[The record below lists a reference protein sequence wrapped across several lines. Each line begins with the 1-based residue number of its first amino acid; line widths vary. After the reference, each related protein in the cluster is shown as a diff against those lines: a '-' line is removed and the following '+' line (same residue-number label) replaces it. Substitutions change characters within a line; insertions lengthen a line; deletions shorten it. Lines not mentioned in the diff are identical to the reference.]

1 MRKDDEQPLPA
12 TVKALGF
19 VSLLTDL
26 SSEMVYPINGRLLRL
41 LGAPAWVL
49 GLIEGLAESTAS
61 ILKLYS
67 GTLSDKMG
75 RRKPLALLGYGLAAL
90 SKPLIGAAGVWPQI
104 LFARLLDRTGK
115 GLRGAPR
122 DALIA
127 DVCPKEQRGRAFGL
141 HRSLDT
147 TGAVLGPL
155 IGYFFL
161 RANPSGLRSLYWI
174 AFIPALLGVLLL
186 WLVVKETPHEK
197 TPRLGG
203 ERQGG
208 ERLFSLAGL
217 SPTYKRFLLSVGV
230 FSLVN
235 SSDQFLLLRA
245 QEGAKLTPESILL
258 LYALFNMVE
267 ASLGYLVGK
276 LSDSVG
282 RWPLIVAGWGV
293 FALVYAGFAQLPSGV
308 GFGGVLGLF
317 LLYGLYS
324 TLTQGA
330 QKALAADMTD
340 PTQRGRQLGI
350 FHLVVGIGAL
360 PASLIAGVLYDMVSP
375 AAPFWLG
382 AGGAVLA
389 VLLLPK
395 EKHIPKEKRKSD
407 ENKGNPL

>member
-1 MRKDDEQPLPA
+1 MTDEPSLPA

-26 SSEMVYPINGRLLRL
+26 SSEMVYPINGQLLRM

-67 GTLSDKMG
+67 GTLSDRMG

-90 SKPLIGAAGVWPQI
+90 SKPLIGAAGVWPQV
-104 LFARLLDRTGK
+104 LAARLLDRTGK

-161 RANPSGLRSLYWI
+161 RANPNSLRSLYWI
-174 AFIPALLGVLLL
+174 AFLPALLGVLLL

-197 TPRLGG
+197 TPRLSSA
-203 ERQGG
+203 ERQGKEKQG
-208 ERLFSLAGL
+208 KERLFSLAGL

-276 LSDSVG
+276 LSDTVG

-293 FALVYAGFAQLPSGV
+293 FALVYAGFALLPSGV

-360 PASLIAGVLYDMVSP
+360 PASLIAGGIYDTVSP

-382 AGGAVLA
+382 AGGAVIA
-389 VLLLPK
+389 MLLLPK
-395 EKHIPKEKRKSD
+395 EQHKRH
-407 ENKGNPL
+407 ENKSNPL

>member
-1 MRKDDEQPLPA
+1 MADEPSLPA

-90 SKPLIGAAGVWPQI
+90 SKPLIGAAGAWPQV
-104 LFARLLDRTGK
+104 LAARLLDRTGK

-127 DVCPKEQRGRAFGL
+127 DVCPTEQRGRAFGL

-186 WLVVKETPHEK
+186 WLVVKETPHAK

-276 LSDSVG
+276 LSDTIG

-293 FALVYAGFAQLPSGV
+293 FALVYAGFALLPSGM
-308 GFGGVLGLF
+308 GFAGVLGLF

>member
-1 MRKDDEQPLPA
+1 MEPKPTLPA

-26 SSEMVYPINGRLLRL
+26 SSEMVYPINGRLLRM
-41 LGAPAWVL
+41 LGAPAWVI

-61 ILKLYS
+61 VLKLYS
-67 GTLSDKMG
+67 GTLSDRMG
-75 RRKPLALLGYGLAAL
+75 RRKPLALLGYSLAAL

-127 DVCPKEQRGRAFGL
+127 DVCPKEMRGRAFGL

-155 IGYFFL
+155 IGYAFL
-161 RANPSGLRSLYWI
+161 RTHPDGLRSLYWI

-186 WLVVKETPHEK
+186 WVVVKETPREK
-197 TPRLGG
+197 SGKSDVPSPK
-203 ERQGG
+203 
-208 ERLFSLAGL
+208 FSLSGL
-217 SPTYKRFLLSVGV
+217 SPTYKRFLLAVGV
-230 FSLVN
+230 FSLGN

-245 QEGAKLTPESILL
+245 QEGGKLTPESILL

-276 LSDSVG
+276 FSDKVG
-282 RWPLIVAGWGV
+282 RWPLIVAGWCV
-293 FALVYAGFAQLPSGV
+293 FALVYLGFALLPGGV
-308 GFGGVLGLF
+308 GFVGVLGLF

-330 QKALAADMTD
+330 QKALAADLTD
-340 PTQRGRQLGI
+340 PDERGRQLGI

-360 PASLIAGVLYDMVSP
+360 PASLIAGALYDAVSP
-375 AAPFWLG
+375 AAPFLLG
-382 AGGAVLA
+382 ALGALIA
-389 VLLLPK
+389 VFLLPK
-395 EKHIPKEKRKSD
+395 ESPKREQPKI
-407 ENKGNPL
+407 

>member
-1 MRKDDEQPLPA
+1 MDKEPPLPA

-41 LGAPAWVL
+41 LGAPVWVL

-61 ILKLYS
+61 VLKLYS

-90 SKPLIGAAGVWPQI
+90 SKPLIGAAGVWPQV
-104 LFARLLDRTGK
+104 LAARLLDRTGK

-161 RANPSGLRSLYWI
+161 RANPGTLGVGLRSLYWI

-186 WLVVKETPHEK
+186 WLAVKEEPDKKTSRGLSGAEK
-197 TPRLGG
+197 NRK
-203 ERQGG
+203 

-217 SPTYKRFLLSVGV
+217 SPTYKRFLLAVGV

-276 LSDSVG
+276 LSDTVG

-293 FALVYAGFAQLPSGV
+293 FALVYAGFALLPSGV

-360 PASLIAGVLYDMVSP
+360 PASLIAGGLYDMVSP

-382 AGGAVLA
+382 AGGAVIA

-395 EKHIPKEKRKSD
+395 EKHKPD
-407 ENKGNPL
+407 EDKGNPL

>member
-1 MRKDDEQPLPA
+1 MAAEPEQQPLPA

-26 SSEMVYPINGRLLRL
+26 SSELVYPVNGRLLRM

-61 ILKLYS
+61 VLKLYS
-67 GTLSDKMG
+67 GTLSDRIGK
-75 RRKPLALLGYGLAAL
+75 RKPLALLGYGLAAL
-90 SKPLIGAAGVWPQI
+90 SKPLIGVAGGWPLV
-104 LFARLLDRTGK
+104 LFARVLDRTGK

-127 DVCPKEQRGRAFGL
+127 DICPKEQRGRAYGL

-155 IGYFFL
+155 LGYFYL
-161 RANPSGLRSLYWI
+161 QANPDGIRTLYAL

-186 WLVVKETPHEK
+186 WLVVKETPRTTEGTSK
-197 TPRLGG
+197 LPR
-203 ERQGG
+203 
-208 ERLFSLAGL
+208 FSLRGL
-217 SPTYKRFLLSVGV
+217 SPDYQRFLLAVGLFSV
-230 FSLVN
+230 VN

-245 QEGAKLTPESILL
+245 QEGAKLNAQSILL
-258 LYALFNMVE
+258 IYALFNVVE

-276 LSDSVG
+276 QSDKIG
-282 RWPLIVAGWGV
+282 RRPLILAGWGV
-293 FALVYAGFAQLPSGV
+293 FALVYAGFALLPQGV

-317 LLYGLYS
+317 LLYGLYY

-330 QKALAADMTD
+330 QKALAADLSD
-340 PTQRGRQLGI
+340 PSARGQQLGV
-350 FHLVVGIGAL
+350 FHLIVGLGAL
-360 PASLIAGVLYDMVSP
+360 PASLVAGALYEKVSP

-382 AGGAVLA
+382 AGGALLA
-389 VLLLPK
+389 MLLLPK
-395 EKHIPKEKRKSD
+395 NKKE
-407 ENKGNPL
+407 